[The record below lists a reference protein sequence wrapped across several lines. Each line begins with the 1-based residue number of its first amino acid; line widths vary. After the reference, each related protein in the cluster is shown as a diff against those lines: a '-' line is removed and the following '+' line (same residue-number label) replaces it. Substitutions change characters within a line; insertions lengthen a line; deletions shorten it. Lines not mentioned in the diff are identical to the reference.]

1 MYNINKEDQ
10 KKVQNMKTIAI
21 IGGGVSGTI
30 LSLKLSK
37 ENFKIILFEKQNFIG
52 GLSSSLQIKN
62 YSLDFGPHII
72 SLPSNSK
79 IFYDIKHL
87 MNENIIL
94 LSNLSEFTKIF
105 YQNKIWDSFPNLSN
119 VIFNSGK
126 IFLIKAFSGL
136 ITTKK
141 DKLNQK
147 TSVDYLTNT
156 FGKFLYNEW
165 FKPFIFNRFTNQNPP
180 LEIIKELFPPMNL
193 KKVLQNKITISNKKT
208 KNGIDEDINFYFK
221 YGMGSFIERIKTEIE
236 KYDGVIKTNCEIQSI
251 SHKDIKEISYTH
263 DNKINKINVDAIVYT
278 IPIPFCL
285 QWFDSQNVELQNK
298 KSKNFHCIMIFLM
311 IDSPQNEKFWIINVF
326 DPKKIFFRISQQNFL
341 SKHTIPLNKSVLCI
355 EIRCLENDSI
365 WNKTSEEIFFHV
377 KTDLETMN
385 IFNLDKIENYEILK
399 IMNIY
404 AFEGYEKKYENLK
417 KFINSHKNEYA
428 VGNIEGDTG
437 RLTDISQNKENV
449 SLGGI
454 NLAFFNAEDIV
465 KKIKNEFKGL

>member
-72 SLPSNSK
+72 SLASNSK

-180 LEIIKELFPPMNL
+180 LEIIK
-193 KKVLQNKITISNKKT
+193 
-208 KNGIDEDINFYFK
+208 
-221 YGMGSFIERIKTEIE
+221 
-236 KYDGVIKTNCEIQSI
+236 
-251 SHKDIKEISYTH
+251 
-263 DNKINKINVDAIVYT
+263 
-278 IPIPFCL
+278 
-285 QWFDSQNVELQNK
+285 
-298 KSKNFHCIMIFLM
+298 
-311 IDSPQNEKFWIINVF
+311 
-326 DPKKIFFRISQQNFL
+326 
-341 SKHTIPLNKSVLCI
+341 
-355 EIRCLENDSI
+355 
-365 WNKTSEEIFFHV
+365 
-377 KTDLETMN
+377 
-385 IFNLDKIENYEILK
+385 
-399 IMNIY
+399 
-404 AFEGYEKKYENLK
+404 
-417 KFINSHKNEYA
+417 
-428 VGNIEGDTG
+428 
-437 RLTDISQNKENV
+437 
-449 SLGGI
+449 
-454 NLAFFNAEDIV
+454 
-465 KKIKNEFKGL
+465 